1 MDLGI
6 KNKVAF
12 ITGASAGIG
21 LSTAEAFVN
30 EGAKVIICGRNQQ
43 KLDDA
48 KKQIKKNTGAEVGSY
63 ACDTSKFD
71 QVEKTVN
78 EIVKEYKKI
87 DILINNAG
95 TEALVVTDKSFFF
108 VLELRRDDN
117 DILTGYSAIKK
128 GRILS
133 SKGEHLNGRNTDSES
148 IAMDANNNYFISFE
162 SNHRIMMHT
171 EVEGKGIFVPKHPMF
186 RKLSVNKGI
195 EALAIDNENRLIA
208 IPEKPPLG
216 ISDVPIFRLQ
226 NNKWEIIKYVKIEDN
241 FLVTDAEIL
250 PMGLLLILERKFSW
264 TQGFK
269 TRFRLISL
277 DKFDNTEPIIVFT
290 STANQFDNLEG
301 MTFWKD
307 KKGEMRILTVSD
319 DNFHPLQQSEIRE
332 FLLKYE

>member
-1 MDLGI
+1 MKSI
-6 KNKVAF
+6 VF
-12 ITGASAGIG
+12 ILIIFFGAISTPKADVKKWKLEQVGFLNIDRNEKDYGGFSG
-21 LSTAEAFVN
+21 L
-30 EGAKVIICGRNQQ
+30 
-43 KLDDA
+43 
-48 KKQIKKNTGAEVGSY
+48 
-63 ACDTSKFD
+63 
-71 QVEKTVN
+71 
-78 EIVKEYKKI
+78 
-87 DILINNAG
+87 LINNAG

-117 DILTGYSAIKK
+117 DILIGYSVIKK

-148 IAMDANNNYFISFE
+148 IAMDANNNYYISFE
-162 SNHRIMMHT
+162 SNHRIMMHA

-216 ISDVPIFRLQ
+216 MSDIPLFRLQ
-226 NNKWEIIKYVKIEDN
+226 YNKWEIIKYVKIEDN

-332 FLLKYE
+332 FFLKYE

>member
-1 MDLGI
+1 M
-6 KNKVAF
+6 KN
-12 ITGASAGIG
+12 
-21 LSTAEAFVN
+21 
-30 EGAKVIICGRNQQ
+30 
-43 KLDDA
+43 
-48 KKQIKKNTGAEVGSY
+48 
-63 ACDTSKFD
+63 
-71 QVEKTVN
+71 
-78 EIVKEYKKI
+78 IVF
-87 DILINNAG
+87 ILIILFGAISTLEADVKKWKLEQVGFLNIDRNEKDYGGFSGLLIKNAG

-108 VLELRRDDN
+108 VLQLRRDDN
-117 DILTGYSAIKK
+117 DFLTGYSVIKK

-133 SKGEHLNGRNTDSES
+133 SKGEHLNGRNIDSES
-148 IAMDANNNYFISFE
+148 IAMDANNNYYISFE

-226 NNKWEIIKYVKIEDN
+226 NNKWDIIKYVKIEDN
-241 FLVTDAEIL
+241 FLITDAEIL

-290 STANQFDNLEG
+290 SMANQFDNLEG

-332 FLLKYE
+332 FFLKYE

>member
-1 MDLGI
+1 MKNIVFILIILFGAISTLEADVKKWKLEQAGFLNIDRNEKDYGGFSGLLI
-6 KNKVAF
+6 KN
-12 ITGASAGIG
+12 
-21 LSTAEAFVN
+21 E
-30 EGAKVIICGRNQQ
+30 
-43 KLDDA
+43 
-48 KKQIKKNTGAEVGSY
+48 
-63 ACDTSKFD
+63 
-71 QVEKTVN
+71 
-78 EIVKEYKKI
+78 
-87 DILINNAG
+87 G

-117 DILTGYSAIKK
+117 DFLTGYSVIKK

-148 IAMDANNNYFISFE
+148 IAMDANNNYYISFE

-226 NNKWEIIKYVKIEDN
+226 NNKWEIIKYLKIEDN

-277 DKFDNTEPIIVFT
+277 DMFDNTEPIIVFT

-332 FLLKYE
+332 FFLKYE

>member
-1 MDLGI
+1 M
-6 KNKVAF
+6 KN
-12 ITGASAGIG
+12 
-21 LSTAEAFVN
+21 
-30 EGAKVIICGRNQQ
+30 
-43 KLDDA
+43 
-48 KKQIKKNTGAEVGSY
+48 
-63 ACDTSKFD
+63 
-71 QVEKTVN
+71 
-78 EIVKEYKKI
+78 IVF
-87 DILINNAG
+87 ILIILFGAISTLEADVKKWKLEQVGFLNIDRNEKDYGGFSGLLIKNAG

-108 VLELRRDDN
+108 VLELRRDAN
-117 DILTGYSAIKK
+117 DFLTGYSVIKK

-148 IAMDANNNYFISFE
+148 IAMDANNNYYISFE

-332 FLLKYE
+332 FFLKYE

>member
-1 MDLGI
+1 MKNIVFILIILFGAISTLEADVKKWKLEQVGFLNIDRNEKDYGGFSGLLI
-6 KNKVAF
+6 KN
-12 ITGASAGIG
+12 
-21 LSTAEAFVN
+21 E
-30 EGAKVIICGRNQQ
+30 
-43 KLDDA
+43 
-48 KKQIKKNTGAEVGSY
+48 
-63 ACDTSKFD
+63 
-71 QVEKTVN
+71 
-78 EIVKEYKKI
+78 
-87 DILINNAG
+87 G

-117 DILTGYSAIKK
+117 DFLTGYSVIKK

-148 IAMDANNNYFISFE
+148 IAKDADNNYYISFE

-226 NNKWEIIKYVKIEDN
+226 NNNWEIIKYVKIEDN

-250 PMGLLLILERKFSW
+250 PMGFLLILERKFSW

-301 MTFWKD
+301 MTLWKD

-332 FLLKYE
+332 FFLKYE

>member
-1 MDLGI
+1 M
-6 KNKVAF
+6 
-12 ITGASAGIG
+12 
-21 LSTAEAFVN
+21 
-30 EGAKVIICGRNQQ
+30 RN
-43 KLDDA
+43 
-48 KKQIKKNTGAEVGSY
+48 
-63 ACDTSKFD
+63 
-71 QVEKTVN
+71 
-78 EIVKEYKKI
+78 IVF
-87 DILINNAG
+87 ILIILFGAISTLKADVKKWKLEQVGFLNIDRNEKDYGGFSGLLIKNAG

-117 DILTGYSAIKK
+117 DFLTGYSVIKK

-148 IAMDANNNYFISFE
+148 IAMDANNNYYISFE

-208 IPEKPPLG
+208 IPEKPPSG
-216 ISDVPIFRLQ
+216 ISDIPIFRLQ

-332 FLLKYE
+332 FFLKYE

>member
-1 MDLGI
+1 M
-6 KNKVAF
+6 KNIVF
-12 ITGASAGIG
+12 ILIIFFCAISTLKADVKKWKLEQVGFLNIDRNEKDYGGFSG
-21 LSTAEAFVN
+21 L
-30 EGAKVIICGRNQQ
+30 
-43 KLDDA
+43 
-48 KKQIKKNTGAEVGSY
+48 
-63 ACDTSKFD
+63 
-71 QVEKTVN
+71 
-78 EIVKEYKKI
+78 
-87 DILINNAG
+87 LINNAG

-108 VLELRRDDN
+108 VLQLRRDDN
-117 DILTGYSAIKK
+117 DFLTGYSVIKK

-148 IAMDANNNYFISFE
+148 IAMDANNNYYISFE

-171 EVEGKGIFVPKHPMF
+171 EVDGKGIFVPKHPMF

-216 ISDVPIFRLQ
+216 ISDIPIFRLQ
-226 NNKWEIIKYVKIEDN
+226 DNKWEIIKYVKIEDN

-332 FLLKYE
+332 FFLKYE

>member
-1 MDLGI
+1 M
-6 KNKVAF
+6 KNIVF
-12 ITGASAGIG
+12 ILIILFGAISTLKADVKKWKLEQVGFLNIDRNEKDYGGFSG
-21 LSTAEAFVN
+21 L
-30 EGAKVIICGRNQQ
+30 
-43 KLDDA
+43 
-48 KKQIKKNTGAEVGSY
+48 
-63 ACDTSKFD
+63 
-71 QVEKTVN
+71 
-78 EIVKEYKKI
+78 
-87 DILINNAG
+87 LINNAG

-117 DILTGYSAIKK
+117 DILTGYSVIKK

-148 IAMDANNNYFISFE
+148 IAMDANNNYYISFE

-195 EALAIDNENRLIA
+195 EALAVDDENRLIA

-216 ISDVPIFRLQ
+216 ISDIPIFRLQ
-226 NNKWEIIKYVKIEDN
+226 NNKWEIIKYVKIKDN

-332 FLLKYE
+332 FFLKYE

>member
-1 MDLGI
+1 M
-6 KNKVAF
+6 KNIVF
-12 ITGASAGIG
+12 ILIILFGAISTLKADVKKWKLEQAGFLNIDRNEKDYGGFSG
-21 LSTAEAFVN
+21 L
-30 EGAKVIICGRNQQ
+30 
-43 KLDDA
+43 
-48 KKQIKKNTGAEVGSY
+48 
-63 ACDTSKFD
+63 
-71 QVEKTVN
+71 
-78 EIVKEYKKI
+78 
-87 DILINNAG
+87 LINNAG

-117 DILTGYSAIKK
+117 DFLTGYSVIKK

-148 IAMDANNNYFISFE
+148 IAMDANNNYYISFE

-216 ISDVPIFRLQ
+216 ISDIPIFRLQ

-250 PMGLLLILERKFSW
+250 PMGLLLTLERKFSW

-319 DNFHPLQQSEIRE
+319 DNFHPLQRSEIRE
-332 FLLKYE
+332 FFLKYE

>member
-1 MDLGI
+1 M
-6 KNKVAF
+6 KN
-12 ITGASAGIG
+12 
-21 LSTAEAFVN
+21 
-30 EGAKVIICGRNQQ
+30 
-43 KLDDA
+43 
-48 KKQIKKNTGAEVGSY
+48 
-63 ACDTSKFD
+63 
-71 QVEKTVN
+71 
-78 EIVKEYKKI
+78 IVF
-87 DILINNAG
+87 ILIILFGAISTLKADVKKWKLEQVGFLNIDRNEKDYGGFSGLLIKNAG

-117 DILTGYSAIKK
+117 DFLTGYSVIKK

-148 IAMDANNNYFISFE
+148 IAMDTNNNYYISFE

-290 STANQFDNLEG
+290 SMANQFDNLEG

-332 FLLKYE
+332 FFLKYE

>member
-1 MDLGI
+1 M
-6 KNKVAF
+6 KNIVF
-12 ITGASAGIG
+12 ILIIFFGAISTLKADVKKWKLEQVGFLNIDRNEKDYGGFSG
-21 LSTAEAFVN
+21 L
-30 EGAKVIICGRNQQ
+30 
-43 KLDDA
+43 
-48 KKQIKKNTGAEVGSY
+48 
-63 ACDTSKFD
+63 
-71 QVEKTVN
+71 
-78 EIVKEYKKI
+78 
-87 DILINNAG
+87 LINNAG

-117 DILTGYSAIKK
+117 DFLTGYSVIKK

-148 IAMDANNNYFISFE
+148 IAMDANNNYYISFE

-216 ISDVPIFRLQ
+216 ISDIPIFRLQ

-332 FLLKYE
+332 FFLKYE

>member
-1 MDLGI
+1 MKNIVFILIILFGAISTLEADVKKWKLEQVGFLNIDRNEKDYGGFSGLLI
-6 KNKVAF
+6 KN
-12 ITGASAGIG
+12 S
-21 LSTAEAFVN
+21 
-30 EGAKVIICGRNQQ
+30 
-43 KLDDA
+43 
-48 KKQIKKNTGAEVGSY
+48 
-63 ACDTSKFD
+63 
-71 QVEKTVN
+71 
-78 EIVKEYKKI
+78 
-87 DILINNAG
+87 G

-117 DILTGYSAIKK
+117 DILTGYSVIKK

-148 IAMDANNNYFISFE
+148 ITMDANNNYYISFE

-171 EVEGKGIFVPKHPMF
+171 DVEGKGIFVPKHPMF

-195 EALAIDNENRLIA
+195 EALAVDDENRLIA

-216 ISDVPIFRLQ
+216 ISDIPIFRLQ
-226 NNKWEIIKYVKIEDN
+226 NNKWEIIKYVEIEDN

-332 FLLKYE
+332 FFLKYE

>member
-1 MDLGI
+1 M
-6 KNKVAF
+6 KN
-12 ITGASAGIG
+12 
-21 LSTAEAFVN
+21 
-30 EGAKVIICGRNQQ
+30 
-43 KLDDA
+43 
-48 KKQIKKNTGAEVGSY
+48 
-63 ACDTSKFD
+63 
-71 QVEKTVN
+71 
-78 EIVKEYKKI
+78 IVF
-87 DILINNAG
+87 ILIILFGAISTLEADVKKWKLEQVGFLNIDRNEKDYGGFSGILIKNAG

-117 DILTGYSAIKK
+117 DILTGYSVIKK
-128 GRILS
+128 GRLLS

-148 IAMDANNNYFISFE
+148 IAMDGNNNYYISFE

-216 ISDVPIFRLQ
+216 ISDIPIFRLQ
-226 NNKWEIIKYVKIEDN
+226 KNKWEIIKYVKIEDN

-307 KKGEMRILTVSD
+307 KKGDMRILTVSD

-332 FLLKYE
+332 FFLKYE

>member
-1 MDLGI
+1 M
-6 KNKVAF
+6 KNIIF
-12 ITGASAGIG
+12 ILIILFGAISTLKADVKKWKLEQVGFLNIDRNEKDYGGFSG
-21 LSTAEAFVN
+21 L
-30 EGAKVIICGRNQQ
+30 
-43 KLDDA
+43 
-48 KKQIKKNTGAEVGSY
+48 
-63 ACDTSKFD
+63 
-71 QVEKTVN
+71 
-78 EIVKEYKKI
+78 
-87 DILINNAG
+87 LINNAG

-148 IAMDANNNYFISFE
+148 IAMDANNNYYISFE

-216 ISDVPIFRLQ
+216 ISDIPIFRLQ

-241 FLVTDAEIL
+241 FQVTDAEIL

-332 FLLKYE
+332 FFLKYE

>member
-1 MDLGI
+1 M
-6 KNKVAF
+6 KNIVF
-12 ITGASAGIG
+12 ILIIFFGAISTLKADVKKWKLEQAGFLNIDRNEKDYGGFSG
-21 LSTAEAFVN
+21 L
-30 EGAKVIICGRNQQ
+30 
-43 KLDDA
+43 
-48 KKQIKKNTGAEVGSY
+48 
-63 ACDTSKFD
+63 
-71 QVEKTVN
+71 
-78 EIVKEYKKI
+78 
-87 DILINNAG
+87 LINNAG

-117 DILTGYSAIKK
+117 DFLTGYSVIKK

-148 IAMDANNNYFISFE
+148 IAMDANNNYYISFE

-195 EALAIDNENRLIA
+195 EALAVDDENRLIA

-216 ISDVPIFRLQ
+216 ISDIPIFRLQ
-226 NNKWEIIKYVKIEDN
+226 NNKWEIIKYVEIEDN

-332 FLLKYE
+332 FFLKYE

>member
-1 MDLGI
+1 M
-6 KNKVAF
+6 KN
-12 ITGASAGIG
+12 
-21 LSTAEAFVN
+21 
-30 EGAKVIICGRNQQ
+30 
-43 KLDDA
+43 
-48 KKQIKKNTGAEVGSY
+48 
-63 ACDTSKFD
+63 
-71 QVEKTVN
+71 
-78 EIVKEYKKI
+78 IVF
-87 DILINNAG
+87 ILIILFGAISTLEADVKKWKLEQAGFLNIDRNEKDYGGFSGLLIKNAG

-148 IAMDANNNYFISFE
+148 IAMDANNNYYISFE

-216 ISDVPIFRLQ
+216 ISDIPIFRLQ

-332 FLLKYE
+332 FFLKYE

>member
-1 MDLGI
+1 MKNIVFILIIFFGAISTLQADVKKWKLEQVGFLNIDRNEKDYGGFSGLLI
-6 KNKVAF
+6 KN
-12 ITGASAGIG
+12 S
-21 LSTAEAFVN
+21 
-30 EGAKVIICGRNQQ
+30 
-43 KLDDA
+43 
-48 KKQIKKNTGAEVGSY
+48 
-63 ACDTSKFD
+63 
-71 QVEKTVN
+71 
-78 EIVKEYKKI
+78 
-87 DILINNAG
+87 G

-117 DILTGYSAIKK
+117 DFLTGYSVIKK

-148 IAMDANNNYFISFE
+148 IAMDANNNYYISFE

-216 ISDVPIFRLQ
+216 ISDIPIFRLQ

-332 FLLKYE
+332 FFLKYE

>member
-1 MDLGI
+1 M
-6 KNKVAF
+6 KNIVF
-12 ITGASAGIG
+12 ILIILFGAIPTLKADVKKWKLEQAGFLNIDRNEKDYGGFSG
-21 LSTAEAFVN
+21 L
-30 EGAKVIICGRNQQ
+30 
-43 KLDDA
+43 
-48 KKQIKKNTGAEVGSY
+48 
-63 ACDTSKFD
+63 
-71 QVEKTVN
+71 
-78 EIVKEYKKI
+78 
-87 DILINNAG
+87 LINNAG

-117 DILTGYSAIKK
+117 DFLTGYSVIKK

-148 IAMDANNNYFISFE
+148 IAMDANNNYYISFE

-171 EVEGKGIFVPKHPMF
+171 EVAGKGIFVPKHPMF

-195 EALAIDNENRLIA
+195 EALAIDNENHLIA

-216 ISDVPIFRLQ
+216 ITDIPIFRLQ

-277 DKFDNTEPIIVFT
+277 DKFDNTEPIIIFT

-332 FLLKYE
+332 FFLKYE

>member
-1 MDLGI
+1 M
-6 KNKVAF
+6 KN
-12 ITGASAGIG
+12 
-21 LSTAEAFVN
+21 
-30 EGAKVIICGRNQQ
+30 
-43 KLDDA
+43 
-48 KKQIKKNTGAEVGSY
+48 
-63 ACDTSKFD
+63 
-71 QVEKTVN
+71 
-78 EIVKEYKKI
+78 IVF
-87 DILINNAG
+87 ILIILFGAISTLEADVKKWKLEQVGFLNIDRNEKDYGGFSGLLIKNAG

-108 VLELRRDDN
+108 VLELHRDDN
-117 DILTGYSAIKK
+117 DFLTGYSVIKK

-148 IAMDANNNYFISFE
+148 IAMDANNNYYISFE

-216 ISDVPIFRLQ
+216 ISDIPIFRLQ

-332 FLLKYE
+332 FFLKYE

>member
-1 MDLGI
+1 MRNI
-6 KNKVAF
+6 VF
-12 ITGASAGIG
+12 ILIILFGAISTLKADVKKWKLEQVGFLNIDRNEKDYGGFSG
-21 LSTAEAFVN
+21 L
-30 EGAKVIICGRNQQ
+30 
-43 KLDDA
+43 
-48 KKQIKKNTGAEVGSY
+48 
-63 ACDTSKFD
+63 
-71 QVEKTVN
+71 
-78 EIVKEYKKI
+78 
-87 DILINNAG
+87 LINNAG

-117 DILTGYSAIKK
+117 DFLTGYSVIKK

-148 IAMDANNNYFISFE
+148 IAIDGNNNYYISFE

-171 EVEGKGIFVPKHPMF
+171 KVEGKGIFVPKHPMF

-216 ISDVPIFRLQ
+216 MSDIPLFRLQ
-226 NNKWEIIKYVKIEDN
+226 YDKWEIIKYVKIEDN

>member
-1 MDLGI
+1 M
-6 KNKVAF
+6 K
-12 ITGASAGIG
+12 
-21 LSTAEAFVN
+21 
-30 EGAKVIICGRNQQ
+30 
-43 KLDDA
+43 
-48 KKQIKKNTGAEVGSY
+48 Y
-63 ACDTSKFD
+63 
-71 QVEKTVN
+71 
-78 EIVKEYKKI
+78 IVF
-87 DILINNAG
+87 ILIILFGAIPTLKADVKKWKLEQVGFLNIDRNEKDYGGFSGLIIRNAG

-148 IAMDANNNYFISFE
+148 IAMDANNNYYISFE

-208 IPEKPPLG
+208 IPEKPPSG
-216 ISDVPIFRLQ
+216 ISDIPIFRLQ

-332 FLLKYE
+332 FFLKYE

>member
-1 MDLGI
+1 MTKYIIFVLLILFVTIPTLKADVKKWQLEQVGFLNI
-6 KNKVAF
+6 DRNEKDYGGF
-12 ITGASAGIG
+12 SG
-21 LSTAEAFVN
+21 LVISN
-30 EGAKVIICGRNQQ
+30 E
-43 KLDDA
+43 
-48 KKQIKKNTGAEVGSY
+48 
-63 ACDTSKFD
+63 
-71 QVEKTVN
+71 
-78 EIVKEYKKI
+78 
-87 DILINNAG
+87 G

-108 VLELRRDDN
+108 VLELRRDEN
-117 DILTGYSAIKK
+117 DILTGYSVIRK

-148 IAMDANNNYFISFE
+148 IVIDENNNYYISFE
-162 SNHRIMMHT
+162 SNHRIMMHA
-171 EVEGKGIFVPKHPMF
+171 EVEGKGVFVPKHPMF

-195 EALAIDNENRLIA
+195 EALAIDADNRLIA

-216 ISDVPIFRLQ
+216 ISDIPIFRLQ
-226 NNKWEIIKYVKIEDN
+226 NNKWEIIKYVKINDN

-250 PMGLLLILERKFSW
+250 PQGLLLILERKFSW

-277 DKFDNTEPIIVFT
+277 DKFDNTEPITVFT

-301 MTFWKD
+301 VALWRD

-332 FLLKYE
+332 FFLKYE

>member
-1 MDLGI
+1 MMKYIIFALLIFFVTIPTLKADVKKWQLEQVGFLNI
-6 KNKVAF
+6 DRNEKDYGGF
-12 ITGASAGIG
+12 SG
-21 LSTAEAFVN
+21 LVISN
-30 EGAKVIICGRNQQ
+30 E
-43 KLDDA
+43 
-48 KKQIKKNTGAEVGSY
+48 
-63 ACDTSKFD
+63 
-71 QVEKTVN
+71 
-78 EIVKEYKKI
+78 
-87 DILINNAG
+87 G

-108 VLELRRDDN
+108 VLELRRDEN
-117 DILTGYSAIKK
+117 DGLTGYSVIRK

-148 IAMDANNNYFISFE
+148 IVIDENNNYYISFE
-162 SNHRIMMHT
+162 SNHRIMMHA
-171 EVEGKGIFVPKHPMF
+171 EVGGKGVFMPKHPMF

-195 EALAIDNENRLIA
+195 EALAIDADNRLIA

-216 ISDVPIFRLQ
+216 ISDIPIFRLQ
-226 NNKWEIIKYVKIEDN
+226 NDKWEIIKYVKINDN

-250 PMGLLLILERKFSW
+250 PQGLLLVLERKFSW

-277 DKFDNTEPIIVFT
+277 DKFDNTEPITVFT

-301 MTFWKD
+301 VTLWRD

-332 FLLKYE
+332 FFLKYE

>member
-1 MDLGI
+1 M
-6 KNKVAF
+6 KNIVF
-12 ITGASAGIG
+12 ILIILFGAISTLEADVKKWKLEQVGFLNIDRNEKDYGGFSG
-21 LSTAEAFVN
+21 L
-30 EGAKVIICGRNQQ
+30 
-43 KLDDA
+43 
-48 KKQIKKNTGAEVGSY
+48 
-63 ACDTSKFD
+63 
-71 QVEKTVN
+71 
-78 EIVKEYKKI
+78 
-87 DILINNAG
+87 LINNAG

-117 DILTGYSAIKK
+117 DFLTGYSLIKK

-216 ISDVPIFRLQ
+216 ISDIPIFRLQ

-307 KKGEMRILTVSD
+307 KKGDMRILTVSD

-332 FLLKYE
+332 FFLKYE

>member
-1 MDLGI
+1 M
-6 KNKVAF
+6 KN
-12 ITGASAGIG
+12 
-21 LSTAEAFVN
+21 
-30 EGAKVIICGRNQQ
+30 
-43 KLDDA
+43 
-48 KKQIKKNTGAEVGSY
+48 
-63 ACDTSKFD
+63 
-71 QVEKTVN
+71 
-78 EIVKEYKKI
+78 IVF
-87 DILINNAG
+87 ILIILFGAISTLKADVKKWKLEQVGFLNIDRNEKDYGGFSGLLVNNAG

-148 IAMDANNNYFISFE
+148 IAMDANNNYYISFE

-216 ISDVPIFRLQ
+216 ISDIPIFRLQ

-332 FLLKYE
+332 FFLKYE

>member
-1 MDLGI
+1 MMKYIIFVLLIFFVTIPTLKADVKKWQLEQVGFLNI
-6 KNKVAF
+6 DRNEKDYGGF
-12 ITGASAGIG
+12 SG
-21 LSTAEAFVN
+21 LVISN
-30 EGAKVIICGRNQQ
+30 E
-43 KLDDA
+43 
-48 KKQIKKNTGAEVGSY
+48 
-63 ACDTSKFD
+63 
-71 QVEKTVN
+71 
-78 EIVKEYKKI
+78 
-87 DILINNAG
+87 G

-108 VLELRRDDN
+108 VLELRRDEN
-117 DILTGYSAIKK
+117 DILTGYSVIRK

-148 IAMDANNNYFISFE
+148 IVIDKNNNYYISFE
-162 SNHRIMMHT
+162 SNHRIMMHSK
-171 EVEGKGIFVPKHPMF
+171 VEGKGVFVPKHPMF

-195 EALAIDNENRLIA
+195 EALAIDADNRLIA

-216 ISDVPIFRLQ
+216 ISDIPIFRLQ
-226 NNKWEIIKYVKIEDN
+226 NDKWEIIKYVKINDN

-250 PMGLLLILERKFSW
+250 PEGLLLILERKFSW

-277 DKFDNTEPIIVFT
+277 DKFDNTEPITVFT

-301 MTFWKD
+301 VTLWRD

-332 FLLKYE
+332 FFLKYE

>member
-1 MDLGI
+1 M
-6 KNKVAF
+6 KNIIF
-12 ITGASAGIG
+12 ILVILFGVIPTLKADVKKWKLEQVGFLNIDRNEKDYGGFSG
-21 LSTAEAFVN
+21 L
-30 EGAKVIICGRNQQ
+30 
-43 KLDDA
+43 
-48 KKQIKKNTGAEVGSY
+48 
-63 ACDTSKFD
+63 
-71 QVEKTVN
+71 
-78 EIVKEYKKI
+78 IVKNE
-87 DILINNAG
+87 G

-117 DILTGYSAIKK
+117 EILTGYSVIKK

-148 IAMDANNNYFISFE
+148 IAMDANNNYYISFE
-162 SNHRIMMHT
+162 SNHRIMMHA
-171 EVEGKGIFVPKHPMF
+171 EIEGKGIFVPKHPMF

-208 IPEKPPLG
+208 IPEKPPSG
-216 ISDVPIFRLQ
+216 ISDIPIFRLQ

-277 DKFDNTEPIIVFT
+277 EKFDNTEPIIVFT

-332 FLLKYE
+332 FFLKYE

>member
-1 MDLGI
+1 M
-6 KNKVAF
+6 KNIVF
-12 ITGASAGIG
+12 ILIILFGAISTLEADVKKWKLEQVGFLNIDRNEKDYGGFSG
-21 LSTAEAFVN
+21 L
-30 EGAKVIICGRNQQ
+30 
-43 KLDDA
+43 
-48 KKQIKKNTGAEVGSY
+48 
-63 ACDTSKFD
+63 
-71 QVEKTVN
+71 
-78 EIVKEYKKI
+78 
-87 DILINNAG
+87 LINNAG

-117 DILTGYSAIKK
+117 DFLNGYSVIKK

-148 IAMDANNNYFISFE
+148 IAMDANNNYYISFE

-332 FLLKYE
+332 FFLKYE

>member
-1 MDLGI
+1 M
-6 KNKVAF
+6 KN
-12 ITGASAGIG
+12 
-21 LSTAEAFVN
+21 
-30 EGAKVIICGRNQQ
+30 
-43 KLDDA
+43 
-48 KKQIKKNTGAEVGSY
+48 
-63 ACDTSKFD
+63 
-71 QVEKTVN
+71 
-78 EIVKEYKKI
+78 IVF
-87 DILINNAG
+87 ILIIFFGAISTLEADVKKWKLEQVGFLNIDRNEKDYGGFSGLLIKNAG

-117 DILTGYSAIKK
+117 DFLTGYSVIKK

-226 NNKWEIIKYVKIEDN
+226 NDKWEIIKYVKIEDN
-241 FLVTDAEIL
+241 FQVTDAEIL

-332 FLLKYE
+332 FFLKYE

>member
-1 MDLGI
+1 MKNIVFILIILFVEIPTLKADVKKWKLEQVGFLNIDRNEKDYGGFSGLLI
-6 KNKVAF
+6 KN
-12 ITGASAGIG
+12 
-21 LSTAEAFVN
+21 E
-30 EGAKVIICGRNQQ
+30 
-43 KLDDA
+43 
-48 KKQIKKNTGAEVGSY
+48 
-63 ACDTSKFD
+63 
-71 QVEKTVN
+71 
-78 EIVKEYKKI
+78 
-87 DILINNAG
+87 G

-117 DILTGYSAIKK
+117 DFLTGYSVTKK

-148 IAMDANNNYFISFE
+148 IAVDANNNYYISFE

-208 IPEKPPLG
+208 IPEKPPSG
-216 ISDVPIFRLQ
+216 ISDIPIFRLQ
-226 NNKWEIIKYVKIEDN
+226 NNEWEIIKYVKIKDN

-332 FLLKYE
+332 FFLKYE

>member
-1 MDLGI
+1 MKYI
-6 KNKVAF
+6 VF
-12 ITGASAGIG
+12 ILIILFGAIPTLKADVKKWKLEQAGFLNIDRNEKDYGGFSG
-21 LSTAEAFVN
+21 L
-30 EGAKVIICGRNQQ
+30 
-43 KLDDA
+43 
-48 KKQIKKNTGAEVGSY
+48 
-63 ACDTSKFD
+63 
-71 QVEKTVN
+71 
-78 EIVKEYKKI
+78 
-87 DILINNAG
+87 LINNAG

-148 IAMDANNNYFISFE
+148 IAMDANNNYYISFE
-162 SNHRIMMHT
+162 SNHRIMMHA
-171 EVEGKGIFVPKHPMF
+171 EIEGKGIFVPKHPMF

-208 IPEKPPLG
+208 IPEKPPSG
-216 ISDVPIFRLQ
+216 ISDIPIFRLQ

-332 FLLKYE
+332 FFLKYE